1 MRELSGGM
9 KRRLQIAKALVHD
22 PEIIILDE
30 PTAGVDVEL
39 RHDLWLYLQEL
50 HKDGKTILLTTHYID
65 EAELLC
71 ERVGIIDKGKLI
83 VEDTVSNLKKM
94 VKNSSIEIQL
104 KDNDNNDL
112 SFLSEYDYKIDNNSL
127 KIFTDTPNL
136 ELPSIILKF
145 SEKDIKIE
153 DIHIPQTSL
162 EDVFLDLTGGK
173 LMIKNWVGFY
183 TLSSREIMRFFSVWR
198 QTIIPGI
205 VTTLLYIFVFGVAL
219 ENRIS
224 EIGGVSYKIYILPG
238 LLMMNVIT
246 NAVANS
252 ASSMLQMKLLQTL
265 PELLITP
272 LSSLELS
279 LSFIIGGAIRGF
291 VNGILILL
299 ICWLAGMPILNL
311 PLHYFLF
318 F

>member
-1 MRELSGGM
+1 
-9 KRRLQIAKALVHD
+9 
-22 PEIIILDE
+22 
-30 PTAGVDVEL
+30 
-39 RHDLWLYLQEL
+39 
-50 HKDGKTILLTTHYID
+50 
-65 EAELLC
+65 
-71 ERVGIIDKGKLI
+71 
-83 VEDTVSNLKKM
+83 
-94 VKNSSIEIQL
+94 
-104 KDNDNNDL
+104 
-112 SFLSEYDYKIDNNSL
+112 
-127 KIFTDTPNL
+127 
-136 ELPSIILKF
+136 
-145 SEKDIKIE
+145 
-153 DIHIPQTSL
+153 
-162 EDVFLDLTGGK
+162 
-173 LMIKNWVGFY
+173 MIKNWVGFY

-311 PLHYFLF
+311 PLTLF
-318 F
+318 FILLVSWSFSSLGLFVGQLSDSWDQLALIQNFVITPFSFLGGIFYSIKMLPGWAMTLSQVNPIYYAISALREATLGVSDASFVAASIFLVVFTIATTVMAVVLMSTGKKIRF